1 MSGESRQASPF
12 FCVSRPPAR
21 GSPDPS
27 PALAS
32 RLGCAWR
39 HSAAAAWFRHG
50 YQLIASVEW
59 HGAAQTCRF
68 APQIISSA
76 KIIRRGSR
84 AAETAKYCATTQTDV
99 FVLLPPAAPHT
110 QTHTPVPRA
119 VHVQVLPRNE
129 QVGAT
134 RLLTQGAPRTILR
147 LTTLLTRKHGLCL
160 ACVAEA
166 VQVRSQA
173 QGVAL
178 GNVFLSKVAVR
189 RGSRGCGAPVKPSG
203 PQPSART
210 LRGGALH
217 REKNKKNYNPYIS
230 AFLLALF
237 ESGDE
242 PQSPGEPE
250 EGETTS
256 SRRVVG
262 SSQRRGHG
270 WRVVVTA
277 DDRACRVCTQRS
289 A

>member
-21 GSPDPS
+21 GSPDRSS

-50 YQLIASVEW
+50 CQLIASVEW

-203 PQPSART
+203 PQPSAR
-210 LRGGALH
+210 LRYGGARCIVRKTQKTTIRTSRH
-217 REKNKKNYNPYIS
+217 
-230 AFLLALF
+230 FC
-237 ESGDE
+237 
-242 PQSPGEPE
+242 SPCSRAGMSP
-250 EGETTS
+250 S
-256 SRRVVG
+256 HPVSRREE
-262 SSQRRGHG
+262 RRPRPDASWAAVRDAG
-270 WRVVVTA
+270 TA
-277 DDRACRVCTQRS
+277 GGLW
-289 A
+289 